1 MDELKTRRKALGL
14 TQEEAA
20 KKAGINKA
28 TLNQIEQG
36 KRQAQVST
44 LMKLADALN
53 CEVRDFFPKGETP
66 SPEFELDGEEGV
78 HLERTA
84 SSHVGRITGS
94 SHARAEVDVEA
105 LRAALHGV
113 AAGWLTAEEA
123 EEKLL
128 AGAA

>member
-1 MDELKTRRKALGL
+1 MDGLKRRRKALGL

-20 KKAGINKA
+20 KRAGINKS

-36 KRQAQVST
+36 KRQARVST
-44 LMKLADALN
+44 LKKLADALN
-53 CEVRDFFPKGETP
+53 CEVQDFFPKGEPP
-66 SPEFELDGEEGV
+66 SPEFELDREGGT
-78 HLERTA
+78 HLDRT
-84 SSHVGRITGS
+84 STSHAGRIGGI
-94 SHARAEVDVEA
+94 SHARVEVDAEA

-128 AGAA
+128 VGAA